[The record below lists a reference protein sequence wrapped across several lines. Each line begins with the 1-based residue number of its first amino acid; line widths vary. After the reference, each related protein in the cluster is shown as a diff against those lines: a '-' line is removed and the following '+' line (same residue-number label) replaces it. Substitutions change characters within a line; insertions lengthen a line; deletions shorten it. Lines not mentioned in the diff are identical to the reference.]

1 MCIRDSGYVGPMG
14 ALIIGLSAGVVC
26 YFATQTI
33 KRGLG
38 IDDSLDVF
46 PVHGVGG
53 ALGTI
58 LAGVFVAERLG
69 GVGPAT
75 DVGLGDQ
82 IWVQATGVL
91 ATAAWCAVLTFVI
104 LKLVDALIGLRVS
117 PEMETEGLDLSEHD
131 ERGYIL

>member
-1 MCIRDSGYVGPMG
+1 MG
-14 ALIIGLSAGVVC
+14 
-26 YFATQTI
+26 
-33 KRGLG
+33 
-38 IDDSLDVF
+38 
-46 PVHGVGG
+46 
-53 ALGTI
+53 
-58 LAGVFVAERLG
+58 LAA
-69 GVGPAT
+69 

-91 ATAAWCAVLTFVI
+91 ATAVWCAVLTFVI